1 MSHGF
6 RWRPWVAAAVIA
18 IAIAMWP
25 GWGTRA
31 LPGTANAANLDFVLK
46 DMTGKD
52 VRLADYRGRPIVLNF
67 WATWCGPCRL
77 EIPALVE
84 LVDKYKDQHL
94 AVLGVSVDD
103 QPSDLQR
110 FAAEYHM
117 NYPVLVGLG
126 QDAFQ
131 EAYDAV
137 VAIPVTWFIRAD
149 GTIHLQHKGPAT
161 KEWFDA
167 QVKAL
172 VGAAPQVSQ

>member
-1 MSHGF
+1 MAQVF
-6 RWRPWVAAAVIA
+6 RWRPWLGAALVAV
-18 IAIAMWP
+18 AIAMWP

-31 LPGTANAANLDFVLK
+31 FPGTANAARLDFVLK
-46 DMTGKD
+46 DMNGTV

-84 LVDKYKDQHL
+84 LMNKYRDQNL

-103 QPSDLQR
+103 APADLQR
-110 FAAEYHM
+110 FAEEYHM
-117 NYPVLVGLG
+117 NYPVLVGRG
-126 QDAFQ
+126 QDEFQ
-131 EAYDAV
+131 AAYDAA

-149 GTIHLQHKGPAT
+149 GTIYLQQQGPAT
-161 KEWFDA
+161 KAWFDA

-172 VGAAPQVSQ
+172 VGAGPQVSQ